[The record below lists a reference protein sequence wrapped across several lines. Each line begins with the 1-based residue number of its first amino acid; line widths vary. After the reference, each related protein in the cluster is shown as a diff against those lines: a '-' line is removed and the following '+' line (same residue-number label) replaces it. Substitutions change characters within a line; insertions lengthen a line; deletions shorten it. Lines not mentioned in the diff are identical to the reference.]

1 MNYTSD
7 KDYEV
12 SEQRVITED
21 VGGLGFHHIK
31 YGKDRW
37 DINRC
42 KVVDK
47 KLQKGLGC
55 I

>member
-1 MNYTSD
+1 MTQV

-12 SEQRVITED
+12 SEQGAITED

-31 YGKDRW
+31 CGKERW
-37 DINRC
+37 DINRWRGIG
-42 KVVDK
+42 K
-47 KLQKGLGC
+47 KLQKGLRC